1 VTLSPIRFHLD
12 ENVDHAI
19 AHGLRRHGIDVTVSS
34 ETGLLR
40 ASDPEQLAFA
50 RTEQRVLVTHDED
63 FLILHRQGMSHAG
76 IAYCHPDAPRIGQ
89 IIRGLLLIWGVMTPE
104 DMRNHVEFL

>member
-1 VTLSPIRFHLD
+1 VTPSPIRFHLD

-40 ASDPEQLAFA
+40 ATDNEQLAFTRGA
-50 RTEQRVLVTHDED
+50 QRVIVTHDDD
-63 FLILHRQGMSHAG
+63 FLILHRQGVPHAG
-76 IAYCHPDAPRIGQ
+76 IAYCHPDTLRIGE

-104 DMRNHVEFL
+104 EMMNHVEFL

>member
-40 ASDPEQLAFA
+40 ASDEEQLAFA
-50 RTEQRVLVTHDED
+50 RAAQRVLVTHDED
-63 FLILHRQGMSHAG
+63 FLILHRQGISHAG
-76 IAYCHPDAPRIGQ
+76 IAYCHPDTLRIGQ

-104 DMRNHVEFL
+104 EMTNHVEFL